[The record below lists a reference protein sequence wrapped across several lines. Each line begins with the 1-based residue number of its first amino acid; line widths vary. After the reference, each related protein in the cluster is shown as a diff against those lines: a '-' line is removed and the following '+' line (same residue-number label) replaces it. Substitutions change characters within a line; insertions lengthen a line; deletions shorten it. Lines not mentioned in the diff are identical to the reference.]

1 VAWIRN
7 NWRPYSSNLE
17 SKANLKVNP
26 IQVVWQTQK
35 AAVEEE
41 LRAILGV
48 DELDPT
54 DPACFQQRNAAIKR
68 VINMMNEQERAEL
81 QAKVQDIKARG
92 NPEAVKHE

>member
-1 VAWIRN
+1 
-7 NWRPYSSNLE
+7 LE

-41 LRAILGV
+41 LQAILGV

-54 DPACFQQRNAAIKR
+54 DPACFQQRNAAVKR
-68 VINMMNEQERAEL
+68 VITMMNEQERAEL